1 MKTII
6 LIRHGESETNLTKQF
21 TGQLDIPLTKLGK
34 QQAERMAV
42 YLDNY
47 KIDKIY
53 ASSLSRA
60 YETAMAIVRR
70 QNCPIEKSES
80 FWEINAGC
88 WHGLTF
94 DEIIS
99 RYPDT
104 YKVWK
109 ENLAEAHPD
118 GGESTQALYDR
129 VTSKFK
135 QIIDKTDD
143 QVICIV
149 AHATPIR
156 MIESYIMGNDLK
168 FAQEISWVPNASTSV
183 YQYDGDFTTICRGY
197 CDYLGDMLT
206 NLPKTI

>member
-6 LIRHGESETNLTKQF
+6 LVRHGESETNLTKQF
-21 TGQLDIPLTKLGK
+21 TGQLDIPLTATGR

-42 YLDNY
+42 FVDQF

-70 QNCPIEKSES
+70 QNCPIEKRDA
-80 FWEINAGC
+80 FREINAGY

-94 DEIIS
+94 DEIS
-99 RYPDT
+99 TRFPDT
-104 YKVWK
+104 YKIWK
-109 ENLAEAHPD
+109 ENLDQAHPD

-129 VTSKFK
+129 VSSEFER
-135 QIIDKTDD
+135 IIFKTDD

-156 MIESYIMGNDLK
+156 MIESYIIGKSLQY
-168 FAQEISWVPNASTSV
+168 AQDISWVPNASTSI
-183 YQYDGDFTTICRGY
+183 YQYDGQFTTVKRGC

-206 NLPKTI
+206 NLPKNI